1 MESTAKNKH
10 YVGIDISKDYFDVAL
25 PQEEK
30 YRHLKLENNL
40 KGFAKLVE
48 ALEGLQAC
56 CVMEASG
63 PYYLQLAT
71 YLHAGGIGVSVV
83 NPLSIRRFCQMR
95 LTRAKTDRKDAVMI
109 ARYGHAEQPGLW
121 EPEATHLLE
130 LKQLQMVAQGL
141 EKTLHQYARQLEALQ
156 AAPQVNKQA
165 RKSLEQALQYIQKQV
180 EKVEAEMLLL
190 IRQHQQQ
197 LFEQVMSIPGL
208 GKKSAL
214 LLVVI
219 TGGFTRFAHYKQL
232 VSYLGLSPR
241 IYESGTSIKGRARI
255 CKMGMS
261 RARAVLYVCSWSAI
275 KTNKACRELYERLL
289 GKGKAKRLALIA
301 VVNKLLRQAFA
312 VATKKEFY
320 LEKTY

>member
-1 MESTAKNKH
+1 MESTAKAKH

-25 PQEEK
+25 PQQEK
-30 YRHLKLENNL
+30 YRHLKLENNREGFSKLL
-40 KGFAKLVE
+40 K
-48 ALEGLQAC
+48 ALQGLQAC
-56 CVMEASG
+56 CIMEASG

-71 YLHAGGIGVSVV
+71 YLHARGIEVSVV

-95 LTRAKTDRKDAVMI
+95 LTRAKTDKKDAQMI
-109 ARYGHAEQPGLW
+109 ARYGLCEQPGLW
-121 EPEATHLLE
+121 EPEAAHLLE
-130 LKQLQMVAQGL
+130 LRQLQMVAEGL
-141 EKTLHQYARQLEALQ
+141 EKTLHQQARQLEALW
-156 AAPQVNKQA
+156 AAPQVSKQA
-165 RKSLEQALQYIQKQV
+165 RKSLEQSQQYIQKQV
-180 EKVEAEMLLL
+180 EKLEAAMLLL
-190 IRQHQQQ
+190 IQEHHQQ
-197 LFEQVMSIPGL
+197 LFEQVTSIPGL

-214 LLVVI
+214 LLLVI

-261 RARAVLYVCSWSAI
+261 RVRAVLYVCSWSAI
-275 KTNKACRELYERLL
+275 KVNKACRELYQRLL
-289 GKGKAKRLALIA
+289 AKGKAKRVALIA

-320 LEKTY
+320 LEKT